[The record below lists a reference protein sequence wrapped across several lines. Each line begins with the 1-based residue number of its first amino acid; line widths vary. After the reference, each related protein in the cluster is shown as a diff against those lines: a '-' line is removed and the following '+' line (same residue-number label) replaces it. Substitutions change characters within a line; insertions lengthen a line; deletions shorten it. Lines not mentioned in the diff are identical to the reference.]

1 MLNPAPR
8 GNDQQIAVTAAESA
22 ALIVVPEKIEFL
34 NFLADKTESIDLPDV
49 QGRLD
54 GEGRYPRQVSEQV
67 QAEEDQPKELKRET
81 SFLGG
86 ALRFA
91 GAIVGYMLGGPA
103 GAALGS
109 IVGEV
114 MGDMAAER
122 SSIIWPDLGRAFFY
136 PKVGYQEEDA
146 CDRGSHDSIHLERSR
161 CEGRRTTDL

>member
-1 MLNPAPR
+1 MLNPAPK

-34 NFLADKTESIDLPDV
+34 NVLVDKPENIVLPDV
-49 QGRLD
+49 QERLD
-54 GEGRYPRQVSEQV
+54 GEGRYPRQGSDRV
-67 QAEEDQPKELKRET
+67 QAEEDQPEELKRET

-91 GAIVGYMLGGPA
+91 GAIVGFLVGGPA

-114 MGDMAAER
+114 VGDMAAER
-122 SSIIWPDLGRAFFY
+122 SSIIWPDIGRAFFH
-136 PKVGYQEEDA
+136 PKGDYHEEDA
-146 CDRGSHDSIHLERSR
+146 CDRSSHNSFLLERSR
-161 CEGRRTTDL
+161 REGRRTADL